1 MVEVK
6 EEFRYRL
13 IKAMDR
19 EGIRAADLARKTGL
33 LESTISQ
40 YRSGYAKPKED
51 RLVLLA
57 NALHVNPVWLMGL
70 DVPMDAPAN
79 VQTNAQP
86 TDYYLDPEAAEI
98 AQRVF
103 DDPDLRILFHA
114 AHDVS
119 PENIRLAAE
128 MLRRMKETNQDG

>member
-40 YRSGYAKPKED
+40 YRSGYAKPKEE
-51 RLVLLA
+51 RLAMLA

-70 DVPMDAPAN
+70 DVPMD
-79 VQTNAQP
+79 VQTNAPP
-86 TDYYLDPEAAEI
+86 TDYYIDPEAAEI

-114 AHDVS
+114 AQDVS

-128 MLRRMKETNQDG
+128 MLRRMKETNPDG

>member
-40 YRSGYAKPKED
+40 YRSGYAKPKEE
-51 RLVLLA
+51 RLALLA

-70 DVPMDAPAN
+70 DVPMD
-79 VQTNAQP
+79 VQTNAPP

-114 AHDVS
+114 AQDVS

-128 MLRRMKETNQDG
+128 MLRRMKETNPDG

>member
-40 YRSGYAKPKED
+40 YRSGYAKPKEE
-51 RLVLLA
+51 RLALLA

-70 DVPMDAPAN
+70 DVPMD

-114 AHDVS
+114 AQDVS

-128 MLRRMKETNQDG
+128 MLRRMKETNPDG

>member
-40 YRSGYAKPKED
+40 YRSGYAKPKVE
-51 RLVLLA
+51 RLALLA

-70 DVPMDAPAN
+70 DVPMD
-79 VQTNAQP
+79 VQTNAPP

-114 AHDVS
+114 AQDVS

-128 MLRRMKETNQDG
+128 MLRRMKETNPDG

>member
-40 YRSGYAKPKED
+40 YRSGYAKPKEE
-51 RLVLLA
+51 RLALLA

-70 DVPMDAPAN
+70 DVLMD
-79 VQTNAQP
+79 VQTNAPQP
-86 TDYYLDPEAAEI
+86 DYYIDPEAAEI

-114 AHDVS
+114 AQDVS

-128 MLRRMKETNQDG
+128 MLRRMKETNPDG

>member
-40 YRSGYAKPKED
+40 YRSGYAKPKEE
-51 RLVLLA
+51 RLALLA

-70 DVPMDAPAN
+70 DVPMD
-79 VQTNAQP
+79 VQTNAPP
-86 TDYYLDPEAAEI
+86 TDYYIDPEAAEI

-114 AHDVS
+114 AQDVS

-128 MLRRMKETNQDG
+128 LLTRLKETNPDG

>member
-40 YRSGYAKPKED
+40 YRSGYAKPKEE
-51 RLVLLA
+51 RLALLA

-70 DVPMDAPAN
+70 DVPMD
-79 VQTNAQP
+79 VQTNAPP
-86 TDYYLDPEAAEI
+86 TDYYIDPEAAEI

-114 AHDVS
+114 AQDVS

-128 MLRRMKETNQDG
+128 MLRRMKETNPDG

>member
-40 YRSGYAKPKED
+40 YRSGYAKPKEE
-51 RLVLLA
+51 RLALLA

-70 DVPMDAPAN
+70 DVPMD
-79 VQTNAQP
+79 VQTNAPP

-114 AHDVS
+114 AQDVS

-128 MLRRMKETNQDG
+128 MLKRMKETNPDG

>member
-40 YRSGYAKPKED
+40 YRSGYARPKEE
-51 RLVLLA
+51 RLALLA

-70 DVPMDAPAN
+70 DVPMD
-79 VQTNAQP
+79 VQTNAP
-86 TDYYLDPEAAEI
+86 TTDYYIDPEAAEI

-114 AHDVS
+114 AQDVS

-128 MLRRMKETNQDG
+128 MLRRMKETNPDG

>member
-19 EGIRAADLARKTGL
+19 AGIRAADLARKTGL

-40 YRSGYAKPKED
+40 YRSGYAKPKEE
-51 RLVLLA
+51 RLALLA

-70 DVPMDAPAN
+70 DVPMD

-114 AHDVS
+114 AQDVS

-128 MLRRMKETNQDG
+128 MLRRMKETNPDG

>member
-1 MVEVK
+1 MIEVK

-40 YRSGYAKPKED
+40 YRSGYAKPKEE
-51 RLVLLA
+51 RLAILA
-57 NALHVNPVWLMGL
+57 NALHVSPVWLMGL
-70 DVPMDAPAN
+70 DVPMD
-79 VQTNAQP
+79 VQTNVH
-86 TDYYLDPEAAEI
+86 DDRYYEDPEAAEI
-98 AQRVF
+98 AQAVF

-114 AHDVS
+114 AKDVS
-119 PENIRLAAE
+119 PENILLAAE
-128 MLRRMKETNQDG
+128 MLKRMKETNPDG

>member
-40 YRSGYAKPKED
+40 YRSGYAKPKEE
-51 RLVLLA
+51 RLALLA
-57 NALHVNPVWLMGL
+57 NGEERAKHVLHGW
-70 DVPMDAPAN
+70 AN
-79 VQTNAQP
+79 S
-86 TDYYLDPEAAEI
+86 
-98 AQRVF
+98 R
-103 DDPDLRILFHA
+103 
-114 AHDVS
+114 
-119 PENIRLAAE
+119 
-128 MLRRMKETNQDG
+128 

>member
-40 YRSGYAKPKED
+40 YRSGYAKPKEE
-51 RLVLLA
+51 RLALLA

-70 DVPMDAPAN
+70 DVPMD

-86 TDYYLDPEAAEI
+86 TDYYIDPEAAEI

-114 AHDVS
+114 AQDVS

-128 MLRRMKETNQDG
+128 MLRRMKETNPDG